1 MATGMTAPWTVA
13 TETGAPTRI
22 VVTVQLADAGTD
34 TAAARDALLS
44 DGIVDLVAALVR
56 TATGS
61 TAVAVDLRCDTDG
74 PEAVR
79 AVEAFVAAVRGLVQS
94 FVLERSA
101 PAGPVNLVVS
111 TSGQD
116 GERDVTWRYLGSAD
130 GGFSW
135 GACYDLRE
143 ETA

>member
-1 MATGMTAPWTVA
+1 MTAPWTV
-13 TETGAPTRI
+13 TTGTGAPARV
-22 VVTVQLADAGTD
+22 VVTVSLSDGRADP
-34 TAAARDALLS
+34 AAARDALLA
-44 DGIVDLVAALVR
+44 DGIVDVVAALVR

-61 TAVAVDLRCDTDG
+61 TPVAVDLRCDADG
-74 PEAVR
+74 PAAVR
-79 AVEAFVAAVRGLVQS
+79 AVEAYVAAVRGLVQS

-111 TSGQD
+111 TPGQD
-116 GERDVTWRYLGSAD
+116 TERDVTWRYLGSAD

-143 ETA
+143 ETS